1 MSLVFVQYFLRGK
14 LLPFYANFR
23 YMNYYSNSMSHSSFA
38 DSTNSINIK
47 YLDNICPPPP
57 HFLRPPLQ
65 PSYLKMQTFFFLHNQ
80 NNEVII
86 TLHQVLTGQSLKERQ
101 KLEREIQ
108 KLKDEETRLKERLIQ
123 TQQELEK
130 LEREIS
136 DMAERCAELE
146 RVNNRQQR

>member
-1 MSLVFVQYFLRGK
+1 MSLERDK
-14 LLPFYANFR
+14 LKTDLAEANTR
-23 YMNYYSNSMSHSSFA
+23 NTMLLKEGEDTTA
-38 DSTNSINIK
+38 LLEKVREKEINNVEQK
-47 YLDNICPPPP
+47 YQEQVRQL
-57 HFLRPPLQ
+57 LQ
-65 PSYLKMQTFFFLHNQ
+65 EQ
-80 NNEVII
+80 EAERE
-86 TLHQVLTGQSLKERQ
+86 VLTGQSLKERQ

>member
-1 MSLVFVQYFLRGK
+1 MNNSPNSTDYN
-14 LLPFYANFR
+14 NFA
-23 YMNYYSNSMSHSSFA
+23 YSTFM
-38 DSTNSINIK
+38 DISTNSINIDSIIE
-47 YLDNICPPPP
+47 YLDNIYPPFPAS
-57 HFLRPPLQ
+57 PLN
-65 PSYLKMQTFFFLHNQ
+65 PADLKMQMFFLHNQ
-80 NNEVII
+80 NNQILIV
-86 TLHQVLTGQSLKERQ
+86 LHQVLTGQSLKERQ